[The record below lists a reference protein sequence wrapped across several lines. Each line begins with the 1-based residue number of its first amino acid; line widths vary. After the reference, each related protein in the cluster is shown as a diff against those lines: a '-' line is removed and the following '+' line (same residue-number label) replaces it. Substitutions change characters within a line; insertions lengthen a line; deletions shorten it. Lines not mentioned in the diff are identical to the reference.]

1 MISFEEHAKRL
12 GLDNEERELLAD
24 FEKNHAGKPQIT
36 ESRRKELRRI
46 AEASTLRTRL
56 RNSKMRLYS
65 IRLPQDAVD
74 IIKQAAKASG
84 GKYQSM
90 VKDSVVELAARL
102 KEATT

>member
-1 MISFEEHAKRL
+1 
-12 GLDNEERELLAD
+12 
-24 FEKNHAGKPQIT
+24 
-36 ESRRKELRRI
+36 
-46 AEASTLRTRL
+46 
-56 RNSKMRLYS
+56 MRLYS

-74 IIKQAAKASG
+74 IIKQTAKASG